1 MAVIIECQESTS
13 SNSASME
20 MNFVDLFLGIHW
32 YVFDNCWLKW
42 KLLMKDLNLEGQS
55 VVVCFSGLVDILE
68 SVRFVNNTQAGQICK
83 I

>member
-20 MNFVDLFLGIHW
+20 KNFVDLFLGIHW

-42 KLLMKDLNLEGQS
+42 KLLMKDLSVLTLE
-55 VVVCFSGLVDILE
+55 VHFE
-68 SVRFVNNTQAGQICK
+68 H
-83 I
+83 